1 MELNLKSTHNLGPM
15 MFLNHS
21 VIMSLLFLSIESTL
35 VSAQTRSIAGQVI
48 DADSKER
55 LPYANVMIK
64 GTNIGTQTNLQG
76 FFLIQNVPDT
86 VLVVQAT
93 YMGYLSSQ
101 ATVDPRKQSNG
112 ILMTLKQ
119 TAINVEGVT
128 VSAEQSNFIKTEKT
142 PGLTTVSPTQIASLP
157 SVGQA
162 DIFRSI
168 ELLPGISATSDASSD
183 LYVQGGTPDENLILF
198 DGMTVYQVDHFFGFF
213 SAFNPDA
220 IKDIQIYKGGFPAKY
235 GGRLSSVI
243 DIVGRTGDHD
253 NLHGTA
259 GLSLLSGNVS
269 LSGPLLGGTFFLA
282 ARRSYSDIIASDE
295 YNTLYKLLTGS
306 SAPTA
311 SAAPQGFGRFGGNGI
326 SEQQT
331 PSSAFYDLN
340 AKLSYNL
347 TSRYMLSV
355 SYYGSGDDYDLT
367 QQASTQNVLGFGSP
381 MALPSNSNNT
391 KQGNNGASANLF
403 AQWEDNFSSNFIVA
417 YDDYTSKYSSA
428 QGTVRTNTSGF
439 STNDDNRTDDF
450 SVINYNDWKLS
461 SLHDVSFGLQL
472 SQTKV
477 KYSLAG
483 SQLTGGTSN
492 LLGLDQRAGENA
504 AYVRDEL
511 SLSENLTL
519 TGGLRIENYSSTS
532 SWYLEPRLSSN
543 YQLTD
548 NISLKAAFGVY
559 HQFVN
564 RIVNENVTGGS
575 RDFWVLADTSI
586 PTSGATHYIL
596 GATWQND
603 EYVFDVEGFYK
614 TLNSIAEFTQR
625 FQRNAFEPYTFMI
638 GDGRVKGIQTLLQK
652 KIGSFTGWIS
662 YTLMKAEDRFPQ
674 LNDDQYFPAGND
686 QTHELKVIGSYSPGD
701 DWNVSATFIFAT
713 GKPYTAPISQY
724 SLVLLDSTTYNYT
737 HVSSENAYR
746 LPDYQRLDVSVSK
759 KFRFESSSLNAGL
772 CVFNLYN
779 HTNISYYQYNLNTQP
794 IVVTAVTGLGFL
806 PSVFAQY
813 EF

>member
-1 MELNLKSTHNLGPM
+1 MKLNLRTTHNLGLM
-15 MFLNHS
+15 VLLGHS
-21 VIMSLLFLSIESTL
+21 VTLLLLFLSIESTL

-48 DADSKER
+48 DMDSKER

-93 YMGYLSSQ
+93 YMGYLSGQ
-101 ATVDPRKQSNG
+101 VTVDPRKETNG

-128 VSAEQSNFIKTEKT
+128 VSAEQSNFIRTEKT

-183 LYVQGGTPDENLILF
+183 LYVEGGTPDENLILF

-220 IKDIQIYKGGFPAKY
+220 IKDVQIYKGGFPANY

-243 DIVGRTGDHD
+243 DVVGRTGEHD
-253 NLHGTA
+253 NFHGKA
-259 GLSLLSGNVS
+259 GLNLLSGNVS
-269 LSGPLLGGTFFLA
+269 LSGPVLGGTFFLA
-282 ARRSYSDIIASDE
+282 GRRSYSDIIASGE

-306 SAPTA
+306 SAPT
-311 SAAPQGFGRFGGNGI
+311 SSSTPQGFGRFGGNGV
-326 SEQQT
+326 SQQQT
-331 PSSAFYDLN
+331 PSSSFYDLN

-347 TSRYMLSV
+347 TSRSMLSL

-367 QQASTQNVLGFGSP
+367 QEASTQNIPGFGSP
-381 MALPSNSNNT
+381 VGLPSSSNNT

-403 AQWEDNFSSNFIVA
+403 EQWEDNFSSNFIVA

-428 QGTVRTNTSGF
+428 QSTVRTNTSGF

-614 TLNSIAEFTQR
+614 TLNSIAEFTER

-772 CVFNLYN
+772 SVFNLYN